1 MKTIRLNT
9 NPKTNPKTNP
19 SPDPSPDPSP
29 KPEQTATGP
38 VKPVKVKRQPKEAP
52 VPGFTPPTKPADPGP
67 VSLGSDRKPK
77 PSTKRKGPNVLAV
90 KKLAAELAYRFLPR
104 KYARTTTGSDV
115 QVSVGL
121 FRAVGGYGTPNLLNA
136 YRKARDGAKGFVWD
150 LSPEHLHPF
159 GVVSVDQVDGR
170 PVAVVDAEFLFRLFG
185 EVGAEMVAKVW
196 AACGQPKA

>member
-9 NPKTNPKTNP
+9 NPKTNP
-19 SPDPSPDPSP
+19 SPDP
-29 KPEQTATGP
+29 KPGQTATGP
-38 VKPVKVKRQPKEAP
+38 MKPVKVKRQPKEVPA
-52 VPGFTPPTKPADPGP
+52 PGFTPPTKPADPGP

-77 PSTKRKGPNVLAV
+77 PAGKRKGPNVLAV
-90 KKLAAELAYRFLPR
+90 KKLAAELAHRFLPR

-136 YRKARDGAKGFVWD
+136 YRKARDGARGFVWAS
-150 LSPEHLHPF
+150 SPEHLHPF
-159 GVVSVDQVDGR
+159 GVVAVDQVDGR

-185 EVGAEMVAKVW
+185 EVGAEIVARVW
-196 AACGQPKA
+196 AACKQPKA